1 MTSAVSSGMGLQQI
15 LDLRQSI
22 LDKNQSLQSFR
33 AKGPGYTETTD
44 GVAKSDNG
52 IGAGFAD
59 TLKTAL
65 DKVNASQ
72 QRASDVSAAY
82 ERGEETD
89 VAKVMLARQEASV
102 AFEATLQVR
111 NKLLSAYLDI
121 LKMGV

>member
-1 MTSAVSSGMGLQQI
+1 MTPAVNSGMGLQQI

-33 AKGPGYTETTD
+33 TKGPGYTESTD
-44 GVAKSDNG
+44 GAGQGSSVG
-52 IGAGFAD
+52 EGFAD

-72 QRASDVSAAY
+72 QRASNVSAAY

>member
-1 MTSAVSSGMGLQQI
+1 MGLQQI

-22 LDKNQSLQSFR
+22 LDKNQALQNFR
-33 AKGPGYTETTD
+33 AKGPAAADQAG
-44 GVAKSDNG
+44 GVG
-52 IGAGFAD
+52 QGGGVGEGFAD
-59 TLKTAL
+59 TLRTAL

>member
-1 MTSAVSSGMGLQQI
+1 MTSPVTGPMGLQQI
-15 LDLRQSI
+15 MDIRQSI
-22 LDKNQSLQSFR
+22 LDKNQALQNFR
-33 AKGPGYTETTD
+33 AKGPGAADAPAPASETGGTTD
-44 GVAKSDNG
+44 GF
-52 IGAGFAD
+52 AG

-72 QRASDVSAAY
+72 QRASDISAAY

-102 AFEATLQVR
+102 SFEATLQVR

>member
-1 MTSAVSSGMGLQQI
+1 MGLQQI

-22 LDKNQSLQSFR
+22 LDKNQALQNFR
-33 AKGPGYTETTD
+33 ARGPGYSETVD
-44 GVAKSDNG
+44 GVGKSDG
-52 IGAGFAD
+52 AGAGFAD

-72 QRASDVSAAY
+72 ARASDISAAY

>member
-1 MTSAVSSGMGLQQI
+1 MTNAVSSGMGLQQI

-22 LDKNQSLQSFR
+22 LDKNQALQTFR
-33 AKGPGYTETTD
+33 AKGPGYTETNDDVGKTD
-44 GVAKSDNG
+44 SA
-52 IGAGFAD
+52 GAGFAD

-72 QRASDVSAAY
+72 QRASDISAAY

-89 VAKVMLARQEASV
+89 VAKVMLARQEAGV

>member
-1 MTSAVSSGMGLQQI
+1 MGLQQI

-22 LDKNQSLQSFR
+22 LDKNQALQSFR

-44 GVAKSDNG
+44 GVSQTSNTNT
-52 IGAGFAD
+52 GFAD
-59 TLKTAL
+59 TLQTAL

-72 QRASDVSAAY
+72 QRASDISAAY

-102 AFEATLQVR
+102 SFEATLQVR